1 MIIINKVTGNILPSI
16 SAAGYLL
23 NIIKFNRIAT
33 YIVDHVILY
42 IDSLPR
48 LKPWDSLEGG
58 CHHHTV

>member
-1 MIIINKVTGNILPSI
+1 MIIINKVTGNILSSI
-16 SAAGYLL
+16 PAAGYLL

-42 IDSLPR
+42 IDTLPR

-58 CHHHTV
+58 CHHHIV